1 MKSPSLR
8 PTGTLSPSTSPTAN
22 PTKQMQQIKTPS
34 PTRSPTERCCP
45 ANDGTCPDDK
55 FTFVMPLLDLS
66 PGSDYEPFIN
76 GTIDLGGD
84 GLYDGLFGW
93 SGTEYLNFTAIPMFN
108 GGKNNQPRREE
119 SIGTAYLAYDCEE
132 EIVCVAA
139 VLNATFMANNPTVT
153 VDEDEDESWIR
164 FGPNEGETKL
174 NSVNAFT
181 FSYIHKP
188 GSDITIGYEGCWNV
202 DEITP
207 KMQNV
212 TNNYVEVHF
221 NRNGQTTSTG
231 KPTQKTNA
239 FVCLEPPG
247 ICGNA
252 PKLPTPTPS
261 FSPTKVSSV
270 YLDTPCVTKYFL
282 MTLL

>member
-1 MKSPSLR
+1 MLFNTNVLLLSSTSYYQLQPSSTPSSQPSSVPSNRPSEDITKSP
-8 PTGTLSPSTSPTAN
+8 A
-22 PTKQMQQIKTPS
+22 
-34 PTRSPTERCCP
+34 ERCCP
-45 ANDGTCPDDK
+45 ANDGTCPDDE
-55 FTFVMPLLDLS
+55 FTFVMRLLDLS
-66 PGSDYEPFIN
+66 PGSEYEPFIN

-93 SGTEYLNFTAIPMFN
+93 SGIEYLNFTAIPMFN
-108 GGKNNQPRREE
+108 GGKNIQTRREE
-119 SIGTAYLAYDCEE
+119 SIGTAHLAYDCEE

-207 KMQNV
+207 QVQNV

-247 ICGNA
+247 ICGYV
-252 PKLPTPTPS
+252 PKLPTSAPS
-261 FSPTKVSSV
+261 FSPTKVSSL
-270 YLDTPCVTKYFL
+270 YLDTPCVTK
-282 MTLL
+282 

>member
-1 MKSPSLR
+1 
-8 PTGTLSPSTSPTAN
+8 
-22 PTKQMQQIKTPS
+22 
-34 PTRSPTERCCP
+34 
-45 ANDGTCPDDK
+45 
-55 FTFVMPLLDLS
+55 
-66 PGSDYEPFIN
+66 
-76 GTIDLGGD
+76 LGGD
-84 GLYDGLFGW
+84 GLYDLYSGW
-93 SGTEYLNFTAIPMFN
+93 DGKEYFNFQSIPMFN
-108 GGKNNQPRREE
+108 GGKNNE
-119 SIGTAYLAYDCEE
+119 SDKEVQMATAYIAYDCEE

-207 KMQNV
+207 QVQNV

-239 FVCLEPPG
+239 FVCLKPPG
-247 ICGNA
+247 ICGYA
-252 PKLPTPTPS
+252 PKLPTSAPI

-270 YLDTPCVTKYFL
+270 
-282 MTLL
+282 